1 MSQTVPAPPE
11 PSPLHETGHS
21 ALTLGPPLRLH
32 PGRLVVSDL
41 LCASV
46 HVALVKHLDESAEL
60 QAHRQSPKLG
70 GLAALDV
77 QEPLGNPSQSART
90 VVPISADDQNMG
102 VGLEELPTTYYLLL
116 AAYCYS
122 NCGPTLRKVKAIPR
136 AADDDLV
143 SVRLRVGVR
152 VGVRVRV
159 RLGLGLA

>member
-1 MSQTVPAPPE
+1 MRVVCGAF
-11 PSPLHETGHS
+11 H
-21 ALTLGPPLRLH
+21 ALSYSRADLL
-32 PGRLVVSDL
+32 PGLFFPGATRNIFFSSDL
-41 LCASV
+41 LNKRG
-46 HVALVKHLDESAEL
+46 HVSCHRLS
-60 QAHRQSPKLG
+60 QRHRQSPKLG

-90 VVPISADDQNMG
+90 VVPTSADDQNMG